1 METLILYRFVIVL
14 VVALIGFF
22 LAITGRE
29 MLAGMEWQDPSLD
42 MDECAEGS

>member
-14 VVALIGFF
+14 VVVLIGFL

-29 MLAGMEWQDPSLD
+29 MLAGMDWQDPSLD
-42 MDECAEGS
+42 MDDYSESS